1 MNTDRTQSR
10 QHARDV
16 RDGIMFNRY
25 AAPRR
30 RMEQGCDASAVP
42 RCAQIALRYDKGCE
56 KLQAHQA
63 TK

>member
-30 RMEQGCDASAVP
+30 RMED
-42 RCAQIALRYDKGCE
+42 IWALCMGKPLKFPTRRRRQDPEIPK
-56 KLQAHQA
+56 AA
-63 TK
+63 